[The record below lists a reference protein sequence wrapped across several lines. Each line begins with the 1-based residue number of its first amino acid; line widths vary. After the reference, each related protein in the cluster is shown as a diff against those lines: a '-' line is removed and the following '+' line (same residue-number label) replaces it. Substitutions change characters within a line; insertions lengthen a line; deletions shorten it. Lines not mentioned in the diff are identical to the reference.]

1 MKTRTRGKILCKKT
15 VFEGAMWVTMVVGF
29 DRDGLLI
36 PKWRDA
42 FLQPGAHLA

>member
-1 MKTRTRGKILCKKT
+1 
-15 VFEGAMWVTMVVGF
+15 MWFTMVVGF

-42 FLQPGAHLA
+42 FLQRGAHLA